1 MILLFF
7 AGYLVIS
14 FKKTFTFVVMKV
26 RITKEF
32 NFEMAHLL
40 DNYDGLCR
48 NIHGH
53 SYRLFVTIIGQ
64 PEPSVESPK
73 YGMVMDFSVL
83 KGIVRR
89 EIVDKLDHALLVR
102 RGTMQAQR
110 LAGLSERIIEVDYQ
124 PTCENMV
131 GHFAESI
138 KPYLP
143 SNVELFSIK
152 LYETA
157 TSFAEWYAE
166 DNM

>member
-1 MILLFF
+1 MLN
-7 AGYLVIS
+7 
-14 FKKTFTFVVMKV
+14 FVAMKV

-48 NIHGH
+48 NVHGH
-53 SYRLFVTIIGQ
+53 SYRLFVTVIGE
-64 PEPSVESPK
+64 PEQDMASPK

-89 EIVDKLDHALLVR
+89 EIVDRLDHALLVR
-102 RGTMQAQR
+102 KGTPQAQQ
-110 LAGLSERIIEVDYQ
+110 LQGLSERILEVDYQ

-131 GHFAESI
+131 GRFAQLI
-138 KPYLP
+138 APYLP
-143 SNVELFSIK
+143 SNVLLHSIK

-157 TSFAEWYAE
+157 TSFAEWYAD
-166 DNM
+166 DN

>member
-1 MILLFF
+1 
-7 AGYLVIS
+7 
-14 FKKTFTFVVMKV
+14 MKV

-64 PEPSVESPK
+64 PEPSVDSPK

>member
-1 MILLFF
+1 
-7 AGYLVIS
+7 
-14 FKKTFTFVVMKV
+14 MKV

-102 RGTMQAQR
+102 RGTIQAQR
-110 LAGLSERIIEVDYQ
+110 LVGLSERIIEVDYQ

-138 KPYLP
+138 KPFLP

>member
-1 MILLFF
+1 
-7 AGYLVIS
+7 
-14 FKKTFTFVVMKV
+14 MKV

-64 PEPSVESPK
+64 PEPFVESPK

>member
-102 RGTMQAQR
+102 RGTIQAQR